1 MRIERTMAVSETAKE
16 YQNFVFDL
24 YGTLVDIHTD
34 EEKRLVWEKMC
45 LFYGYHGAVYTADE
59 MRESYVRL
67 VREQERQIRFDIQM
81 DGHGSGRKAR
91 CSHEAFPEVQ
101 LEIIF
106 SELFKEKGVEADAA
120 LVLHA
125 GQFFRALSTEYI
137 RLYQG
142 VPEML
147 QALRRMGKR
156 MYLLTNAQRVFTE
169 YELKFLDIARYF
181 DGILISSDYGVKK
194 PDVRFFECLL
204 NQYHLEPDTC
214 IMIGNDGTSD
224 VAGAKT
230 VGMDTFYLHSNLSP
244 QETGVK
250 ATYVQDEMNIEL
262 LCRRLGIDIT
272 VA

>member
-1 MRIERTMAVSETAKE
+1 MAVSETAKV

-24 YGTLVDIHTD
+24 YGTLVDIRTD
-34 EEKRLVWEKMC
+34 EESRLVWEKMC

-59 MRESYVRL
+59 LKHSYARL
-67 VREQERQIRFDIQM
+67 VCERERQMRSAMQA
-81 DGHGSGRKAR
+81 DGYGGEVQAHY
-91 CSHEAFPEVQ
+91 SHEAFPEVQ
-101 LEIIF
+101 LEIVF
-106 SELFKEKGVEADAA
+106 SELFKEKGVQPDAA

-142 VPEML
+142 VPKML
-147 QALRRMGKR
+147 QALRSMGKR
-156 MYLLTNAQRVFTE
+156 VYLLSNAQRMFTE
-169 YELKFLDIARYF
+169 YELYLLDIARYF

-224 VAGAKT
+224 IAGAKT
-230 VGMDTFYLHSNLSP
+230 VGMDTFYIRSNLSP
-244 QETGVK
+244 EETGVE

-262 LCRRLGIDIT
+262 LCRRLGIELQQKK
-272 VA
+272 